1 MAQGLNSGLE
11 MDIGPIFCIWK
22 RHYVVHSRS

>member
-11 MDIGPIFCIWK
+11 LDVGPTFCIWNW
-22 RHYVVHSRS
+22 RNVVHSRS